1 MKIPQEKP
9 FRMGERIMSGN
20 LISKMHNLSSDTID
34 ECYVTEP
41 RKRIFMLFPTFFLF
55 SSQCK
60 YELCQFLF
68 DDIFEYSE
76 KKMIFYCWKIIPTF
90 FHSFAFVG
98 AEWKKIIGWHAM
110 KISLL
115 YEI

>member
-76 KKMIFYCWKIIPTF
+76 KKSADKKAAELTTSQRTP
-90 FHSFAFVG
+90 HFVQTVKE
-98 AEWKKIIGWHAM
+98 AITE
-110 KISLL
+110 
-115 YEI
+115 